1 MASLIEVDM
10 RVRGIRGAISAAENT
25 RESILE
31 ATRELLQAI
40 LDANQIT
47 EFDDI
52 VSAVFTTSP
61 DLTACFPAEAARGLG
76 MNEVPLLCASEIAVP
91 NSLPSCI
98 RVLFHV
104 NTTKSQKEIRHI
116 YLGEAARLRPDMT
129 SAQ

>member
-1 MASLIEVDM
+1 M